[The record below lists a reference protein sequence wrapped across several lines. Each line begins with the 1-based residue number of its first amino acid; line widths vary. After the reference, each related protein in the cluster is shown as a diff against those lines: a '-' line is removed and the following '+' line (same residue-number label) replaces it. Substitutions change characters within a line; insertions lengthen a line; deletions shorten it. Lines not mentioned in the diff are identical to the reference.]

1 MRVRVA
7 VGWRR
12 GGALSGQWIARAD
25 GARERGLARGSRA
38 VCSIRFESAQTHEAV
53 QLPASVA
60 DLDAALAKMNADN
73 LTHFFGLDSALN
85 CYGRGSPARAANS
98 SKKKLEN
105 SGRPLTRPVEVC
117 ANGLCPPS
125 SSFLAQTLNLGLYA
139 PLGRST

>member
-25 GARERGLARGSRA
+25 GARQRGLARGSRA
-38 VCSIRFESAQTHEAV
+38 VGSIRFESAQTHEAV

-73 LTHFFGLDSALN
+73 LTHFFWSVWNGSGTEIAT
-85 CYGRGSPARAANS
+85 GR
-98 SKKKLEN
+98 
-105 SGRPLTRPVEVC
+105 
-117 ANGLCPPS
+117 
-125 SSFLAQTLNLGLYA
+125 Q
-139 PLGRST
+139 

>member
-25 GARERGLARGSRA
+25 GARQRGLARGSRA
-38 VCSIRFESAQTHEAV
+38 VGSIRFESAQTHEAV

-73 LTHFFGLDSALN
+73 LTHFLSVVDSFAAEI
-85 CYGRGSPARAANS
+85 ARARQLLQ
-98 SKKKLEN
+98 KE
-105 SGRPLTRPVEVC
+105 T
-117 ANGLCPPS
+117 
-125 SSFLAQTLNLGLYA
+125 
-139 PLGRST
+139 

>member
-25 GARERGLARGSRA
+25 GARQRGLARGSRA
-38 VCSIRFESAQTHEAV
+38 VGSIRLESAQTHEAV

-73 LTHFFGLDSALN
+73 LTHFLSVWIASRQKLQ
-85 CYGRGSPARAANS
+85 RAANCS
-98 SKKKLEN
+98 
-105 SGRPLTRPVEVC
+105 
-117 ANGLCPPS
+117 
-125 SSFLAQTLNLGLYA
+125 
-139 PLGRST
+139 